1 MFGDH
6 MRKNPEEQAVQAE
19 KMARELAQEGV
30 RGVVLSYVDTA
41 GITRIK
47 TVPVGR
53 LPHTARWGAGMSTV
67 FDIFLSN
74 DLMTSTSELG
84 SPDGDLRLLPD
95 LDRLVRLAAQPGW
108 AWAPVNRYQQTG
120 EVWAACQRS
129 FAQAMVDRAA
139 EAGVEFRMAIEVE
152 WALGRAE
159 TDGFVPACTGPAY
172 GMTRLIELS
181 DYARDVLE

>member
-1 MFGDH
+1 MFGD
-6 MRKNPEEQAVQAE
+6 RLRVDPDQQVARAEEIAG
-19 KMARELAQEGV
+19 KLRQEDA

-108 AWAPVNRYQQTG
+108 AWAPVNRYQQT
-120 EVWAACQRS
+120 
-129 FAQAMVDRAA
+129 
-139 EAGVEFRMAIEVE
+139 
-152 WALGRAE
+152 
-159 TDGFVPACTGPAY
+159 
-172 GMTRLIELS
+172 
-181 DYARDVLE
+181 